1 MNASTSS
8 EPTPEDGAPTSFA
21 KAAKNLLKK
30 HKTKILAVGAM
41 SLAVVGVVASLAE
54 EQDAEDLKDTEDFEQ
69 FPEPPA
75 AEVPKRAASGPHPV
89 KASLVDIGDRRASAR
104 AQENYRRDVGGEL
117 PPRKTYRPPHARG
130 GSSLKTS
137 A

>member
-1 MNASTSS
+1 MPS
-8 EPTPEDGAPTSFA
+8 ETPSEDGRPTSFTET
-21 KAAKNLLKK
+21 AKNLFKK
-30 HKTKILAVGAM
+30 HKTKILAVGAVG
-41 SLAVVGVVASLAE
+41 LAVVGALASLAE
-54 EQDAEDLKDTEDFEQ
+54 GQDAEDAKDFEQ

-75 AEVPKRAASGPHPV
+75 AEGPKRAAPELHPV
-89 KASLVDIGDRRASAR
+89 KASLVNIGDRRASAR

-117 PPRKTYRPPHARG
+117 PPRKTYRPPHSRG